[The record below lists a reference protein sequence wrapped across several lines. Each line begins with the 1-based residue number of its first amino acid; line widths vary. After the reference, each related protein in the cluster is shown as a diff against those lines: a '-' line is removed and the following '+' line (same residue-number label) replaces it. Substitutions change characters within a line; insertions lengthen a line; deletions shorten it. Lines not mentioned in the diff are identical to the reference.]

1 MGQQKRQGRSGQG
14 EMKRKWLIGI
24 FMLLIPVAALYL
36 FRLQV
41 GAFLV
46 IRALNYAGASATE
59 LTLTGLTGQNMQ
71 LDRLACRLPG
81 AGGSLVV
88 DDVSLAWG
96 HALLREKRLNAV
108 NVGSLV
114 LALSPQT
121 GKTSTSDVSIQQT
134 VKNISSQLQK
144 LPFKNLHISRLVI
157 NGKAAGVL
165 AGRELTLDLR
175 QSGKKVFA
183 RLLLAKEKLRLIFDA
198 AAPDRWR
205 LGVVGPTQDAPFLSA
220 DFHLSSA
227 RLQGEITAE
236 LSRLRT
242 LNPLLK
248 TPLPKL
254 AGKLSATVA
263 VSLHKKNTADVELH
277 LQQPVFADWSA
288 ASIQLEL
295 HGLPGSPGQVLLG
308 QHSGMHI
315 VNLQKDTLSI
325 DDLTIDLDG
334 RLTRTKDFLQ
344 YIFAEQSMISTR
356 GINSPKLQVSSIRL
370 PAAIDATITGNKI
383 TLKLPAKQQFL
394 LTDFHTKTLSIPKA
408 SLTPTQDTDISLLIN
423 KDFPWTIAPGHWQC
437 NLTAVR
443 RDNMILEPAPIDIN
457 MQRLAGRAKDWRIQ
471 TSITCSESHLSDKNN
486 GLTVENI
493 SAELKGAL
501 EKIEGTGSWSLH
513 GIPGVLALKFFH
525 NLQEL

>member
-1 MGQQKRQGRSGQG
+1 
-14 EMKRKWLIGI
+14 MKRK
-24 FMLLIPVAALYL
+24 LLIVVLALL
-36 FRLQV
+36 ILVPTLLFFRLQITT
-41 GAFLV
+41 FILT
-46 IRALNYAGASATE
+46 RALIHAGLSNIE
-59 LTLTGLTGQNMQ
+59 LELADLGSRNMHLGRLT
-71 LDRLACRLPG
+71 CVLPG
-81 AGGSLVV
+81 SGGSIILQNGVL
-88 DDVSLAWG
+88 DWNRSLLRDKQLNTINIDSLAVE
-96 HALLREKRLNAV
+96 LPRKTNA
-108 NVGSLV
+108 
-114 LALSPQT
+114 
-121 GKTSTSDVSIQQT
+121 TSSRKISIQQI
-134 VKNISSQLQK
+134 VENISSQLQK
-144 LPFKNLHISRLVI
+144 LPFKELHIARLII
-157 NGKAAGVL
+157 NGKAAGPIT
-165 AGRELTLDLR
+165 GRELTLDLHKN
-175 QSGKKVFA
+175 GKKIFA
-183 RLLLAKEKLRLIFDA
+183 GLLLVKEKLRLALDA
-198 AAPDRWR
+198 ADPNRWR
-205 LGVVGPTQDAPFLSA
+205 LGVVGPIQDAPFLSA

-236 LSRLRT
+236 LSRLKT

-263 VSLHKKNTADVELH
+263 VSLNKKNTADIELH

-288 ASIQLEL
+288 ASIRLEL

-344 YIFAEQSMISTR
+344 YVFAEQSMISTR

-408 SLTPTQDTDISLLIN
+408 RLTPTQDTDISLLIN

-443 RDNMILEPAPIDIN
+443 RDNMILEPAPIDID

-493 SAELKGAL
+493 SMELKGGL

-513 GIPGVLALKFFH
+513 GIPGVLAL
-525 NLQEL
+525 